1 MEVLFIFISLKY
13 KDNAVLRPSNL
24 VAANQFI
31 SIYTYIMLTIRL
43 QRAGKKNKA
52 DYRVVLAEKTAA
64 SQKKFTEV
72 LGSYNPHTKALN
84 IRNPERLNYWVDE
97 QHVELSATVR
107 NLFVSNN
114 LIKGDKTK
122 AFTIPKKEV
131 VAEEVAPEAPA
142 DAPAT
147 DVPAETE
154 APAEQVAEAIEE
166 NAPQEVET
174 PAEAA
179 PEAPAETP
187 VPVEEPAPEVAPEP
201 TEEKSA

>member
-1 MEVLFIFISLKY
+1 
-13 KDNAVLRPSNL
+13 
-24 VAANQFI
+24 
-31 SIYTYIMLTIRL
+31 MLTIRL

-52 DYRVVLAEKTAA
+52 DFRVVLAEKTAA

-97 QHVELSATVR
+97 QHVELSATIR

-114 LIKGDKTK
+114 LIKGAKTK

-131 VAEEVAPEAPA
+131 VTAEENASASSEA
-142 DAPAT
+142 
-147 DVPAETE
+147 PAETE
-154 APAEQVAEAIEE
+154 SPAEQVAEAIAE
-166 NAPQEVET
+166 NAPTEVIAPHTEAEPVASPVEET
-174 PAEAA
+174 PS
-179 PEAPAETP
+179 ETP
-187 VPVEEPAPEVAPEP
+187 TETPTPVEEPNSEATPEF